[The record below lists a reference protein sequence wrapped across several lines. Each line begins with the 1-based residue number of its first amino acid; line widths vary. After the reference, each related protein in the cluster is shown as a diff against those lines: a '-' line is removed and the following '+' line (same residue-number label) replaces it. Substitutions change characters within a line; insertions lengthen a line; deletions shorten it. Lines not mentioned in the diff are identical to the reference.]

1 MAQDFYGPD
10 VLKVLQQ
17 ISDGI
22 WVQYV
27 ELGRAQPDD
36 HELRNE
42 ISRLVFQ
49 FGEEDPLDMQGIR
62 EKVIDALRSRSI
74 PVRPAQG

>member
-1 MAQDFYGPD
+1 MTQDFYGPD

-22 WVQYV
+22 WIQFV
-27 ELGRAQPDD
+27 ELGRAEPDD
-36 HELRNE
+36 VELRAK

-62 EKVIDALRSRSI
+62 EKVIEALPSQTGPLPRG
-74 PVRPAQG
+74 QK

>member
-27 ELGRAQPDD
+27 ELGRARPDD
-36 HELRNE
+36 HEFRAE

-49 FGEEDPLDMQGIR
+49 FGEDDPLDMQGIR
-62 EKVIDALRSRSI
+62 EKVIDALRSQSLSG
-74 PVRPAQG
+74 RPAKE

>member
-1 MAQDFYGPD
+1 MPQDFYGPD

-22 WVQYV
+22 WIQYV

-36 HELRNE
+36 DELRAE

-49 FGEEDPLDMQGIR
+49 FAEDDPLDMQGIR
-62 EKVIDALRSRSI
+62 ERVLHTLRSRTLSV
-74 PVRPAQG
+74 PPTQA